1 MTCNVSLIKKHNRLK
16 SMQVKVHSKKIQPTE
31 VQLQFD
37 PTDEHVRTIFSKSQ
51 GKRIE
56 LF

>member
-1 MTCNVSLIKKHNRLK
+1 
-16 SMQVKVHSKKIQPTE
+16 MQDKVHSKKIQPTE